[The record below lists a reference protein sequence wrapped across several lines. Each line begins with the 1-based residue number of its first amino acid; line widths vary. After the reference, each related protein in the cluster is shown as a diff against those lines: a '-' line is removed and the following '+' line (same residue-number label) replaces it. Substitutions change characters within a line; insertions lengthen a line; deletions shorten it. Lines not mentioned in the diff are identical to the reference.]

1 MMVPNNI
8 RMHPNATAQ
17 ASVRVHRHLAMG
29 TEFCLYLQR
38 PVTEMQEAEERTL
51 LQAVFAEVDRVEA
64 IFSRFRASSEIARLN
79 RLAAEGPVVTDPE
92 VFSLLFEAKRL
103 WEKSGGAFDVALGR
117 LGRAWGFADR
127 APHMPTR
134 EELTEAEAAAGMALV
149 ALDPEWRT
157 VEFLRPGV
165 ELDLGAFA
173 KGYAVDCSLGVL
185 CGAGASGLLDAGHSS
200 LAAVGEPFENN
211 WKIEVRAPVMQGAE
225 GALLDAIPLGCRA
238 MGSSG
243 IMEQKFEAD
252 VCVAS
257 HPRVVS
263 HLFDP
268 RRGRREER
276 RRQMLQTTV
285 LAETAA
291 LADALSTALFVLG
304 PEEGRAIAE
313 IFENCAALWIFE
325 EAGALHIAECNWP
338 GVLSA

>member
-1 MMVPNNI
+1 MSTEPTNSRHNSAI
-8 RMHPNATAQ
+8 RDKLPQ

-29 TEFCLYLQR
+29 TEFCLYLEW

-127 APHMPTR
+127 SPHMPAPD
-134 EELTEAEAAAGMALV
+134 ELAEAEAAAGMALV
-149 ALDPEWRT
+149 VLDPEWRT

-173 KGYAVDCSLGVL
+173 KGYAVDCALGVL
-185 CGAGASGLLDAGHSS
+185 RGAGVSGLIDAGHSS
-200 LAAVGEPFENN
+200 LAAVGEPFENG
-211 WKIEVRAPVMQGAE
+211 WKTEVRVPMPHGTD
-225 GALLDAIPLGCRA
+225 GRLLDAIPLGCRA

-243 IMEQKFEAD
+243 IMEQKFEAEG
-252 VCVAS
+252 C
-257 HPRVVS
+257 VVS

-268 RRGRREER
+268 RRGGGEER

-291 LADALSTALFVLG
+291 QADALSTALFVLG
-304 PEEGRAIAE
+304 PEEGRAVAG
-313 IFENCAALWIFE
+313 IFENCAALWIFKE
-325 EAGALHIAECNWP
+325 GDTQHTAEYNWP
-338 GVLSA
+338 GALSA